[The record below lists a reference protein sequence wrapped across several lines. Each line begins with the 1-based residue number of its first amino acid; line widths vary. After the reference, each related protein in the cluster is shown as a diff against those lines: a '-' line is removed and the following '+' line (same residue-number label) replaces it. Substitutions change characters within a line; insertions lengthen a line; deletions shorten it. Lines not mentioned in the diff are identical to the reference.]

1 MIAIC
6 IGTVGVVLYT
16 FFFGLGLLIQLNMPK
31 KLIQWI
37 KPST

>member
-16 FFFGLGLLIQLNMPK
+16 FFGLGLLIQLNMPK